1 MIITSYRILLKS
13 NISTSLY
20 IDGLAIVIF
29 LSYSTVDLSIL
40 LIVAAALGI
49 VSVTANPAYAQYS
62 DIRTSLIPS
71 ANNVTSQHQI
81 SDGGQELIAIPS
93 LSSNDL
99 SSNDLDPGIQQ
110 SGVKDND
117 IEQRQGLETAFEQTM
132 ADIIEE
138 RREQGGNKIIR
149 NLPTQSET
157 IQQQSEEEKL
167 KEIQAQQKE
176 DEQIREKLAA
186 AEVKTGETIEADGA
200 EREEENID
208 QNGDNDGERK
218 TEDSSDVKNNG
229 VTIIKLP
236 FP

>member
-1 MIITSYRILLKS
+1 MMIASYPILLKS

-29 LSYSTVDLSIL
+29 LSYSTGDLSIL

-49 VSVTANPAYAQYS
+49 VSVTANPAYGQHS
-62 DIRTSLIPS
+62 DIGTSLIPT
-71 ANNVTSQHQI
+71 ANNATSQHQI
-81 SDGGQELIAIPS
+81 SDGDQQLIAIPS

-99 SSNDLDPGIQQ
+99 DPGIRQ

-117 IEQRQGLETAFEQTM
+117 REQPQGLEPAVEQTM

-138 RREQGGNKIIR
+138 RKEQGGDKIIR
-149 NLPTQSET
+149 NLPTQRET
-157 IQQQSEEEKL
+157 IQQQGEEGKL
-167 KEIQAQQKE
+167 KEIPAQQKE
-176 DEQIREKLAA
+176 DEQIREKLEA
-186 AEVKTGETIEADGA
+186 AEAKTDETIEEDRT

-208 QNGDNDGERK
+208 QNGHNDGEKKR
-218 TEDSSDVKNNG
+218 EDSSDVKNNG
-229 VTIIKLP
+229 VTIIELP

>member
-1 MIITSYRILLKS
+1 MIVPSYPILLKS

-29 LSYSTVDLSIL
+29 LSYRTGDLSIL

-49 VSVTANPAYAQYS
+49 VSVTANPAYGQHS

-71 ANNVTSQHQI
+71 ANNATGQHQI
-81 SDGGQELIAIPS
+81 SDGGQQLIAIPS
-93 LSSNDL
+93 L

-117 IEQRQGLETAFEQTM
+117 IEQRQGLEPAFEQTM
-132 ADIIEE
+132 ADIIED
-138 RREQGGNKIIR
+138 RGDMINR
-149 NLPTQSET
+149 NLLTQRET
-157 IQQQSEEEKL
+157 IQQRGEEGKL
-167 KEIQAQQKE
+167 KEVQAQQKE
-176 DEQIREKLAA
+176 DEQIREKLEA
-186 AEVKTGETIEADGA
+186 AEVKADETIEEDRA

-208 QNGDNDGERK
+208 QNGRNDGEEKR
-218 TEDSSDVKNNG
+218 EDSSDVKNNG
-229 VTIIKLP
+229 VTIIELP